1 MAEPKRTLR
10 LLNQESLPRLTGRC
24 GRASW
29 RLGPCRA
36 LHRVSEGWP
45 PEATQGDYSV
55 RGKRTDSFRIPDW
68 AIEQPSKYGI
78 NSPGLHETF
87 SAHDCPW
94 PFAAPLTSLRYSS
107 I

>member
-36 LHRVSEGWP
+36 LHRVREGWP

-55 RGKRTDSFRIPDW
+55 RGKRTDRFRH
-68 AIEQPSKYGI
+68 S
-78 NSPGLHETF
+78 GLGDR
-87 SAHDCPW
+87 AAVKIRYQ
-94 PFAAPLTSLRYSS
+94 FAWTARNVQCS
-107 I
+107 